1 MSMEQI
7 IEAKDQHLNDFLEM
21 SLDLWKE
28 DYSGEDLMS
37 IYREIHHSEKNKVL
51 LYVVEDKPVAFI
63 YVSIRTDYVEGSESS
78 PTGYIEGIYVKPGF
92 RKSGIAKKLLVE
104 GEKWLRE
111 NGCKQIGSDTYIDN
125 KVSYDFHINIGF
137 KESGKLVTFI
147 KDL

>member
-1 MSMEQI
+1 MEKI
-7 IEAKDQHLNDFLEM
+7 IEANEQHLNDFLEM

-28 DYSGEDLMS
+28 DYSSNDLSVIYGEALS
-37 IYREIHHSEKNKVL
+37 SPKNKIFMFL
-51 LYVVEDKPVAFI
+51 ADDIPAAFI
-63 YVSIRTDYVEGSESS
+63 YLSVRTDYVEGSESS

-111 NGCKQIGSDTYIDN
+111 NGCKQIGSDAYIDN

-137 KESGKLVTFI
+137 KEAGKLVTFI

>member
-1 MSMEQI
+1 MEQI
-7 IEAKDQHLNDFLEM
+7 IEAKEHHLNDFLEM

-28 DYSGEDLMS
+28 DYSGEDLKS
-37 IYREIHHSEKNKVL
+37 IYREILHSEKNKVL
-51 LYVVEDKPVAFI
+51 LYVVDDMSVAFI

-111 NGCKQIGSDTYIDN
+111 SGFKQIGSDAYIDN

-137 KESGKLVTFI
+137 KEAGKLVTFI